1 MFYRRRNL
9 SAPHRKGRNVWLGYF
24 GTVLRYG
31 QSGRAC
37 RAGRKTS
44 MILAKTPFR
53 VSFAGGGSDLPEFY
67 RRKAGAVVSCTID
80 KAMYIAIHPYFHEK
94 IRIKYSRTEDVST
107 VAEVAHPI
115 VRECL
120 NLVGIERGME
130 IASFAD
136 VPAGTGM
143 GSSSAFTVGM
153 LHALWSRS
161 GKKPGA
167 QELASA
173 ACEIEIDRAK
183 EPIGKQD
190 QFAAAYGGLNF
201 IQFRRDGSV
210 EVHRVSCA
218 RKTVDELSR
227 RLMLFSIGLERQAAS
242 ILSEQGRNMADKDKF
257 RRVQQMVD
265 LADELRCALE
275 KDNLDSFGDILDQG
289 WKLKRGL
296 AAGIT
301 NEFVE
306 TNYRIAREAGA
317 AGGKLLG
324 AGSGGFLLLSC
335 EPAKQ
340 GQVREA
346 LAELREMPV
355 VLTARG
361 SEIVHNDGMN
371 GTAAA

>member
-1 MFYRRRNL
+1 
-9 SAPHRKGRNVWLGYF
+9 
-24 GTVLRYG
+24 
-31 QSGRAC
+31 
-37 RAGRKTS
+37 
-44 MILAKTPFR
+44 MILTRTPFR

-67 RRKAGAVVSCTID
+67 QRSPGAVLSCTID
-80 KAMYIAIHPYFHEK
+80 KAMYIAVHPYFHDK
-94 IRIKYSRTEDVST
+94 IRIKYSRTEDVASA
-107 VAEVAHPI
+107 AEVEHPL

-143 GSSSAFTVGM
+143 GSSSAFTVGL
-153 LHALWSRS
+153 LHALWVRS
-161 GKKPGA
+161 GKTPGA
-167 QELASA
+167 QELATA
-173 ACEIEIDRAK
+173 ACAIEIERAK

-201 IQFRRDGSV
+201 IQFKADESV
-210 EVHRVSCA
+210 EVHPVRCLA
-218 RKTVDELSR
+218 RTRDELSR
-227 RLMLFSIGLERQAAS
+227 RLMLFYIGLERPAAS

-257 RRVQQMVD
+257 RSVQQMVE
-265 LADELRCALE
+265 LARALRSTLE

-301 NEFVE
+301 NDVVE
-306 TNYRIAREAGA
+306 TNYRKAREAGA

-335 EPAKQ
+335 ESAKQ
-340 GQVREA
+340 RQVREA
-346 LAELREMPV
+346 LAGLREMPV
-355 VLTARG
+355 TLTSSG

-371 GTAAA
+371 GTAAAPGAN

>member
-1 MFYRRRNL
+1 
-9 SAPHRKGRNVWLGYF
+9 
-24 GTVLRYG
+24 
-31 QSGRAC
+31 
-37 RAGRKTS
+37 
-44 MILAKTPFR
+44 MILTRTPFR

-67 RRKAGAVVSCTID
+67 RRSPGAVLSCTID
-80 KAMYIAIHPYFHEK
+80 KAMYIAVHPYFHDK
-94 IRIKYSRTEDVST
+94 IRIKYSRTEDVASA
-107 VAEVAHPI
+107 AEVEHPL

-143 GSSSAFTVGM
+143 GSSSAFTVGL
-153 LHALWSRS
+153 LHALWARL
-161 GKKPGA
+161 GKKSSA

-173 ACEIEIDRAK
+173 ACEIEIDRAR

-201 IQFRRDGSV
+201 IQFKSDESV
-210 EVHRVSCA
+210 EVHPVKCSA
-218 RKTVDELSR
+218 ATLEALSR
-227 RLMLFSIGLERQAAS
+227 RLMLFYIGLERPAAS
-242 ILSEQGRNMADKDKF
+242 ILSEQGRNMADRDKF
-257 RRVQQMVD
+257 RSVQQMVE
-265 LADELRCALE
+265 LATALRSALE
-275 KDNLDSFGDILDQG
+275 KNNLDSFGDILDQG
-289 WKLKRGL
+289 WRLKRNL
-296 AAGIT
+296 ASGIT
-301 NEFVE
+301 NEVVE
-306 TNYRIAREAGA
+306 TNYRAAREAGA

-340 GQVREA
+340 TQVRRA

-355 VLTARG
+355 TLTASG

-371 GTAAA
+371 GIVASGAN

>member
-1 MFYRRRNL
+1 
-9 SAPHRKGRNVWLGYF
+9 
-24 GTVLRYG
+24 
-31 QSGRAC
+31 
-37 RAGRKTS
+37 
-44 MILAKTPFR
+44 MILTRTPFR
-53 VSFAGGGSDLPEFY
+53 VSFAGGGSDLQEFY
-67 RRKAGAVVSCTID
+67 RRSPGAVLSCTID
-80 KAMYIAIHPYFHEK
+80 KAMYIAVHPYFHDK
-94 IRIKYSRTEDVST
+94 IRIKYSRTEDVASA
-107 VAEVAHPI
+107 AEVEHPL

-136 VPAGTGM
+136 VPAGSGM
-143 GSSSAFTVGM
+143 GSSSAFTVGL
-153 LHALWSRS
+153 LHALWARS
-161 GKKPGA
+161 GRKPGA
-167 QELASA
+167 RELATA

-201 IQFRRDGSV
+201 IQFKSDGSV
-210 EVHRVSCA
+210 EVHPVKCSA
-218 RKTVDELSR
+218 KTREALSR
-227 RLMLFSIGLERQAAS
+227 RLMLFYIGLERPAAS
-242 ILSEQGRNMADKDKF
+242 ILSEQGRNMANKDKF
-257 RRVQQMVD
+257 RRVQQMVE
-265 LADELRCALE
+265 LAKELRGTLE
-275 KDNLDSFGDILDQG
+275 KNDLNSFGEILEQG

-301 NEFVE
+301 NDVVDRS
-306 TNYRIAREAGA
+306 YRAAREAGA

-346 LAELREMPV
+346 LAALREMPV
-355 VLTARG
+355 TLTSSG

-371 GTAAA
+371 GTAAARGAN